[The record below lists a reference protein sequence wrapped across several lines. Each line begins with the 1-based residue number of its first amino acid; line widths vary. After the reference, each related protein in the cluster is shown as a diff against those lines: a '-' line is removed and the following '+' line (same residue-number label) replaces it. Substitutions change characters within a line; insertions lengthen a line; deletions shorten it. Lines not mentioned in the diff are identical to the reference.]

1 MEDEAL
7 LIELRKNN
15 IEILE
20 AIISKYCAY
29 VSTIIRN
36 HLGESCNEADVEELT
51 SEVFFIL
58 WQKRFSIRTS
68 HLRGWLGV
76 VARNQVRSFQRK
88 HKIQTVCIDDVIL
101 VDDDSSNKLL
111 EKKERTRLLNLALQ
125 EIGESDSQVLKMYY
139 YNEMSISSIAV
150 HLQLH
155 PEAVKSKI
163 RRGREKM
170 KKILRR
176 EGYLV
181 WK

>member
-7 LIELRKNN
+7 LTELKKGN

-20 AIISKYCAY
+20 TVISHYCAY

-36 HLGESCNEADVEELT
+36 QLGEGCAEADVEELA

-58 WQKRFSIRTS
+58 WQKRSSIRTT

-76 VARNQVRSFQRK
+76 VARNQARSFQRK
-88 HKIQTVCIDDVIL
+88 HKIQTVCIDDVII
-101 VDDDSSNKLL
+101 VDDDRFDKLL
-111 EKKERTRLLNLALQ
+111 EKKERARLLNLALQ
-125 EIGESDSQVLKMYY
+125 EIGEPDGQVLKMYY
-139 YNEMSISSIAV
+139 YNEMSISSIAAY
-150 HLQLH
+150 LQLH

-163 RRGREKM
+163 RRGRNKM
-170 KKILRR
+170 KNILRR

-181 WK
+181 